1 MTNTHKLRAHH
12 KLIRIRTRYR
22 WLYIERPSWLDR
34 LVPERQRNRHAGG
47 RADRACRRY
56 GT

>member
-1 MTNTHKLRAHH
+1 MTNTHKPRAHH

-56 GT
+56 ET